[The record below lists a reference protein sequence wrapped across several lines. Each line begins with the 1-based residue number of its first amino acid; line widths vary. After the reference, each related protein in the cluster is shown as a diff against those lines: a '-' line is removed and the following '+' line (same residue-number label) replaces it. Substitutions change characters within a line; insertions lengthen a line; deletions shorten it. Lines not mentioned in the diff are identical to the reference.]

1 MGLLSRKK
9 GRELGGPILL
19 GGDEGRLCFEVGLGY
34 SPQGSQGFYRSHNSE
49 VMSSRVR
56 RANEQGPGVSLQV
69 LETV

>member
-34 SPQGSQGFYRSHNSE
+34 SPYGNQGFLSFPQLGGN
-49 VMSSRVR
+49 VLQSSSC
-56 RANEQGPGVSLQV
+56 Q
-69 LETV
+69 